1 MKKTLFVALAAL
13 SLGIAGPSQ
22 AAGDKAHGKQLSAT
36 CAACHGGD
44 GNSFNPEWPKLAGQ
58 HANYIVKQL
67 EDFKAGRRKNA
78 TMAPMAAP
86 LSAQDRE
93 DLAAYFSSQATK
105 PGTADEKLVERG
117 RLIYMGGVPADGVP
131 ACAACHG
138 PDGAGNPAAKFPK
151 LASQH
156 AKYVE
161 NQLKN
166 FRSGKRAND
175 AGRMMRNAVAKMS
188 DADIKAVAQ
197 YIQGLKP

>member
-13 SLGIAGPSQ
+13 SLGIAGPSL
-22 AAGDKAHGKQLSAT
+22 AAGDKARGKQLSAT

-58 HANYIVKQL
+58 HASYIVKQL
-67 EDFKAGRRKNA
+67 ADFKEGRRKNA

-93 DLAAYFSSQATK
+93 DLAAYFASQATK

-161 NQLKN
+161 IQLKD